1 LWHLGYPRFSAA
13 RKFRRTIKFR
23 KVAVLVFCLK
33 KSMRGELPVS
43 IVLPTYNR
51 AALLPRSIAS
61 LLGQTYGDFEL
72 IVVDDG
78 SQDDSAAVV
87 AKFADKRIR
96 YVRHSQNRGVAA
108 SRNTGLAEARGAYIA
123 FQDSDDQWMPEKLE
137 RQMRAFEEHPEAAVV
152 YSDMHRVC
160 SDGAA
165 LYLRSPTLVLG
176 RLVNPQTRFWQ
187 SYMLAM
193 QPALVRRACFD
204 GRRFDE
210 GLRSFDDLDF
220 YLRVAQHYEFFHMKE
235 PLVKYFETDGLTSD
249 RRVEL
254 RDRRRLLRRY
264 AAPLFES
271 DPTFLLT
278 ESVNQLLRRSLM
290 PIVNLHLTPL

>member
-1 LWHLGYPRFSAA
+1 
-13 RKFRRTIKFR
+13 
-23 KVAVLVFCLK
+23 
-33 KSMRGELPVS
+33 MRSEVSVS
-43 IVLPTYNR
+43 IILPTYNR
-51 AALLPRSIAS
+51 AGLLPRSIES

-78 SQDDSAAVV
+78 SQDDTAIVV

-96 YVRHSQNRGVAA
+96 YVRHIRNRGVAA
-108 SRNTGLAEARGAYIA
+108 ARNTGLTEVHGAYIA

-137 RQMRAFEEHPEAAVV
+137 RQMRAFEKHPEAAVV

-160 SDGAA
+160 SDGRV
-165 LYLRSPTLVLG
+165 LYFRSPTILRG

-204 GRRFDE
+204 GRPFDE
-210 GLRSFDDLDF
+210 GLGAFDDLDF
-220 YLRVAQHYEFFHMKE
+220 YLRVAQRYEFLHMKE
-235 PLVKYFETDGLTSD
+235 PLVKYFETEGLTSD

-254 RDRRRLLRRY
+254 GDRRRLLRRY
-264 AAPLFES
+264 AARLLGS
-271 DPTFLLT
+271 DPAFLFN
-278 ESVNQLLRRSLM
+278 EAVDQLLRRSLM
-290 PIVNLHLTPL
+290 PIVNQHLTPL